1 MRIFF
6 QGYFGFGEELTSFLR
21 TSMYLFKKTQEY
33 IPSYTHFFD
42 AQINVQDHQVI
53 FSYLLFLASLFPV
66 HLLFFLSM
74 MFHLILIL
82 YQWHFLQGYPSS
94 SHHYNRSLLGKWL
107 IDTPVPT
114 LPNNHPLSIGWTTIF
129 YLTHQLLN

>member
-42 AQINVQDHQVI
+42 AQINVQDH
-53 FSYLLFLASLFPV
+53 
-66 HLLFFLSM
+66 
-74 MFHLILIL
+74 
-82 YQWHFLQGYPSS
+82 
-94 SHHYNRSLLGKWL
+94 
-107 IDTPVPT
+107 
-114 LPNNHPLSIGWTTIF
+114 
-129 YLTHQLLN
+129 